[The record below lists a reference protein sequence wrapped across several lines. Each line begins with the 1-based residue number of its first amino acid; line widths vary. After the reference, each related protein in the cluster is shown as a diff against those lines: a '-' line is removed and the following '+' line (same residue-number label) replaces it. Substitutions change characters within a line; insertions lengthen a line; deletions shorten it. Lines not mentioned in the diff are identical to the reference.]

1 MFPEVL
7 AHDVLRNHEYTGEL
21 LDLIHRCPGSDYF
34 KSIFR
39 HSIDSFRFLI
49 SENHNLSVH
58 FLQEECGLLL
68 EVFSSNMRS
77 IPFLTT
83 NTSDAVHVL
92 LLARVFISKDSAI
105 SKWVLM
111 CSNISAAGRVWEQK
125 GIKRPSPESP
135 ANLPYAKK
143 NNGNKICLPSMLHA
157 SSCLT
162 SKGIKFND
170 CSKPIGT
177 CTFSHDNIKGFKAV
191 DVVTQFNGY
200 YGKLSPPIREAVVK
214 YIKANATA

>member
-1 MFPEVL
+1 
-7 AHDVLRNHEYTGEL
+7 
-21 LDLIHRCPGSDYF
+21 
-34 KSIFR
+34 
-39 HSIDSFRFLI
+39 
-49 SENHNLSVH
+49 
-58 FLQEECGLLL
+58 
-68 EVFSSNMRS
+68 MRS

-83 NTSDAVHVL
+83 NTSDAAHAL
-92 LLARVFISKDSAI
+92 LLARVFISKESAI
-105 SKWVLM
+105 SKWFLM
-111 CSNISAAGRVWEQK
+111 CANISAQYSKWELK
-125 GIKRPSPESP
+125 GVKRPSTESP
-135 ANLPYAKK
+135 TNLPNAKK
-143 NNGNKICLPSMLHA
+143 NNGNKICLPAMLHV

-214 YIKANATA
+214 YIKTNAIA